1 MAIVNGII
9 TSPVPIPSEVNRVLG
24 TAHTDLSHF
33 CTDPNIKK
41 WAQFKPLRYTAMG
54 TTDQFNFTTGQWATN
69 SSWWLGNFT
78 GERWGMKFSIEG
90 GIGNIST
97 RTSDGKTY
105 REPTSGFFY
114 NLMRDNL
121 RWTYV
126 KPQGSGS
133 SPYSP
138 YRLTDFSFYNHAA
151 KCPLPF
157 SFTRT
162 LYVSGTSGTMATY
175 NMDCDIRSADD
186 EVSYGLSLQ
195 FMTPPSGYTSVL
207 PTLAD
212 AYVGV
217 LFYNST
223 MDDCFWKCS
232 KVRLSEMFGIDPAER
247 AKALR
252 VSFTEADFT
261 NQYNKN
267 HKDWKTRAF
276 LCSKSLGYCETLVA
290 SQGHY
295 LIACDEDAATCTL
308 AVAGSML
315 ITEFTAS
322 KIGTDVN
329 VVVQITNNS
338 GSSKTLT
345 TPKVELITA
354 GTSLVQ
360 DSYTWSNTTIA
371 NGATAVLNHKFT
383 GILDTNLTAR
393 FTATYSGGSFNQSVH
408 VVSK

>member
-1 MAIVNGII
+1 MAYNNGII
-9 TSPVPIPSEVNRVLG
+9 TAPVSFADINKALG
-24 TAHTDLSHF
+24 TSHTTLSAL
-33 CTDPNIKK
+33 CADSNINK
-41 WAQFKPLRYTAMG
+41 WAMFKPLRYTAMG
-54 TTDQFNFTTGQWATN
+54 TTDQFNFTTGQWATD
-69 SSWWLGNFT
+69 STWWLGNFT
-78 GERWGMKFSIEG
+78 GERWGMRFSIDG

-114 NLMRDNL
+114 NLMRNNL

-138 YRLTDFSFYNHAA
+138 YRLTDFSSYNHAA

-162 LYVSGTSGTMATY
+162 LYVSGTSDTMATY
-175 NMDCDIRSADD
+175 NMDCEIRSADD
-186 EVSYGLSLQ
+186 EVSGGLSLQ
-195 FMTPPSGYTSVL
+195 FMTPPSGYTMVL

-217 LFYNST
+217 LFYHSS
-223 MDDCFWKCS
+223 MLDCFWKCA
-232 KVRLSEMFGIDPAER
+232 KVPLSALFGLDPAQR

-308 AVAGSML
+308 AVAGSIL

-322 KIGTDVN
+322 KVGTDVN
-329 VVVQITNNS
+329 IVLQITNNS

-383 GILDTNLTAR
+383 GIIDTNLTAR
-393 FTATYSGGSFNQSVH
+393 FTATYSGGSFNESVH
-408 VVSK
+408 VVLK

>member
-1 MAIVNGII
+1 MSYSNGII
-9 TSPVPIPSEVNRVLG
+9 TAPVSIYDVQRAIGASSPDLG
-24 TAHTDLSHF
+24 TLCKHA
-33 CTDPNIKK
+33 NINK
-41 WAQFKPLRYTAMG
+41 WAQFKSLRYTAIG
-54 TTDQFNFTTGQWATN
+54 TTDQFNSTTGQWSAN
-69 SSWWLGNFT
+69 STWWLGDFT
-78 GERWGMKFSIEG
+78 GERWGMRFSIDG
-90 GIGNIST
+90 GIGNISS
-97 RTSDGKTY
+97 RTSEGKTY

-121 RWTYV
+121 RWNYV
-126 KPQGSGS
+126 KPQGIES

-138 YRLTDFSFYNHAA
+138 YRLTDFCLYNHAA

-157 SFTRT
+157 SYTRT
-162 LYVSGTSGTMATY
+162 LYVSGASGTMATY

-195 FMTPPSGYTSVL
+195 FMTPPSGYTSVM
-207 PTLAD
+207 PTLSD
-212 AYVGV
+212 TYVGV
-217 LFYNST
+217 LFYNTS
-223 MDDCFWKCS
+223 MDDCFWKCAELPLS
-232 KVRLSEMFGIDPAER
+232 KLFGLDAVER
-247 AKALR
+247 VKALR

-308 AVAGSML
+308 AVSGSIL
-315 ITEFTAS
+315 ITEFRAS
-322 KIGTDVN
+322 KVGTDVN
-329 VVVQITNNS
+329 IIVQITNNS
-338 GSSKTLT
+338 GSSNTLA
-345 TPKVELITA
+345 TPKVELITN
-354 GTSLVQ
+354 GVFVQ

-393 FTATYSGGSFNQSVH
+393 FTATYSGGSFDQSVR
-408 VVSK
+408 VVIK